1 MERLKS
7 LRKEKNLTLE
17 ELAQD
22 LGMTK
27 QVLSRYERGE
37 READYKTL
45 VKIADFFTVSIDYL
59 LGHSAYYFP
68 DMIGKTMISDDETEV
83 LDLYSSLSP
92 SRKEDLLIY
101 LRALSGS
108 AQEGKIKTKKLQ

>member
-7 LRKEKNLTLE
+7 LRKEKGLTLE

-45 VKIADFFTVSIDYL
+45 VKIANFFVVSIDYL

-68 DMIGKTMISDDETEV
+68 DTIGKTAVDDDESE
-83 LDLYSSLSP
+83 LLELYEALSP
-92 SRKEDLLIY
+92 SRKEDLMIY
-101 LRALSGS
+101 LRALSGTV
-108 AQEGKIKTKKLQ
+108 QEGKIKLKKA

>member
-7 LRKEKNLTLE
+7 LRKEKDLTLE
-17 ELAQD
+17 ELAQA

-45 VKIADFFTVSIDYL
+45 VKIADFFEVSIDYL
-59 LGHSAYYFP
+59 IGHSVYYFP
-68 DMIGKTMISDDETEV
+68 DMIGKKSDNDDEIEV
-83 LDLYSSLSP
+83 LELYSSLSP
-92 SRKEDLLIY
+92 SRKEDLMIY
-101 LRALSGS
+101 LRALSGTT
-108 AQEGKIKTKKLQ
+108 QEKNLKSKKLQ